1 MSREGILIR
10 FPFGNQIVHMAHSF
24 LLSPILFR
32 FSRSHPLVYVSC
44 VVTVQNAL
52 YIGTENE
59 VIRLGASQR
68 CKRFTTKTQCLNSMD
83 PYCGWQ
89 SALEECTPPPNKNPL
104 VSYWQQSITSC
115 PILNAPGEY
124 LFWKVFIFSN
134 REGKY

>member
-1 MSREGILIR
+1 MS
-10 FPFGNQIVHMAHSF
+10 
-24 LLSPILFR
+24 LSCPETL
-32 FSRSHPLVYVSC
+32 
-44 VVTVQNAL
+44 QNAL

-89 SALEECTPPPNKNPL
+89 SVQEECTPPPNKNPL

-115 PILNAPGEY
+115 PILNAAGTFDLDFLSNFLFFKLVVEENGL
-124 LFWKVFIFSN
+124 LFWTALWLVVQITSHVFA
-134 REGKY
+134 

>member
-1 MSREGILIR
+1 MSISIR
-10 FPFGNQIVHMAHSF
+10 FPFGNQIVPQGSF
-24 LLSPILFR
+24 FSFAFCFASPFLSR
-32 FSRSHPLVYVSC
+32 VSR
-44 VVTVQNAL
+44 VVAVQNAL

-89 SALEECTPPPNKNPL
+89 SVLEECTPPPNKNPL

-124 LFWKVFIFSN
+124 LIFFFNVHYSFSST
-134 REGKY
+134 EEDKYLFF